1 MALTSEQGYKTP
13 AGGLPPGAQGEGE
26 SADFKM
32 TDLDAHKKELIM
44 QAVQEAIK
52 GKAFKSLCPPVGLCR
67 RTSSRSSSFNGNLVF
82 DSVESC

>member
-1 MALTSEQGYKTP
+1 MALTSVQGYKMP
-13 AGGLPPGAQGEGE
+13 AGGPPPGAQGEGE

-52 GKAFKSLCPPVGLCR
+52 GKREDAWPVFPLDAWPSPQSCASF
-67 RTSSRSSSFNGNLVF
+67 TSSET
-82 DSVESC
+82 DPAEQTC

>member
-13 AGGLPPGAQGEGE
+13 AGGPPPGAQGEGE
-26 SADFKM
+26 SADIKM

-52 GKAFKSLCPPVGLCR
+52 GKREGGPSLQESVPAGRPLPPDEQQVQ
-67 RTSSRSSSFNGNLVF
+67 LV
-82 DSVESC
+82 